1 LQLTLAPLPLRL
13 VSEENQE
20 GDMNKS
26 LAVGLVIGAVAAATV
41 GAVAGYRMIST
52 PSPAQVVSTKALSKT
67 IKTPRQECHDE
78 QVTHTKPVKDEHRL
92 VGTGVGAVVGGLLG
106 SRIGGGN
113 TRIVTGLAGAA
124 AGGYAGNKIQE
135 KVQQGNTYTTTE
147 KRCVTVY
154 DTHEEP
160 AGYEVVYMLDGK
172 RHHVHMDHDPG
183 KEIPVRDGQIVIE
196 GADSGA

>member
-1 LQLTLAPLPLRL
+1 
-13 VSEENQE
+13 
-20 GDMNKS
+20 MNKS

-41 GAVAGYRMIST
+41 GAVAGYRIVAA
-52 PSPAQVVSTKALSKT
+52 PSGAEVVSAKALTRT

-78 QVTHTKPVKDEHRL
+78 QVTHTREAKDKDRL

-106 SRIGGGN
+106 SRVGGGN
-113 TRIVTGLAGAA
+113 TRIFTGLAGAA
-124 AGGYAGNKIQE
+124 AGGYAGNKIEQ
-135 KVQQGNTYTTTE
+135 KVQKGNTETTTE

-154 DTHEEP
+154 DTQHESN
-160 AGYEVVYMLDGK
+160 GYEVVYMLDGK

-196 GADSGA
+196 TTGHDS

>member
-1 LQLTLAPLPLRL
+1 
-13 VSEENQE
+13 
-20 GDMNKS
+20 MNKS
-26 LAVGLVIGAVAAATV
+26 LAVGLVIGAGVATTV
-41 GAVAGYRMIST
+41 GAVAGYRMIAA
-52 PSPAQVVSTKALSKT
+52 PAGAEVVSAKALTKT

-78 QVTHTKPVKDEHRL
+78 QVTHTKEAKDKDRL

-113 TRIVTGLAGAA
+113 TRIFTGLAGAA
-124 AGGYAGNKIQE
+124 AGGYAGNKIEQ
-135 KVQQGNTYTTTE
+135 KVQKGNTETTTE

-160 AGYEVVYMLDGK
+160 NGYEVVYMLDGK

-183 KEIPVRDGQIVIE
+183 KQLPVRDGHIVIE
-196 GADSGA
+196 TNDHDS

>member
-1 LQLTLAPLPLRL
+1 L
-13 VSEENQE
+13 
-20 GDMNKS
+20 NKS
-26 LAVGLVIGAVAAATV
+26 LAIGLMLGAITATGA
-41 GAVAGYRMIST
+41 GAVAGYRMIAT
-52 PSPAQVVSTKALSKT
+52 PAGAQVVSAIPVTKK

-78 QVTHTKPVKDEHRL
+78 QVTHTKPAKDQNRL

-124 AGGYAGNKIQE
+124 AGGYAGNKIEQ
-135 KVQQGNTYTTTE
+135 KMQQGNTYTTTE
-147 KRCVTVY
+147 QRCVTVY
-154 DTHEEP
+154 DSHEEP

-183 KEIPVRDGQIVIE
+183 KEIPVRDGHVVIE
-196 GADSGA
+196 SQKHDTES

>member
-1 LQLTLAPLPLRL
+1 
-13 VSEENQE
+13 
-20 GDMNKS
+20 MNKS
-26 LAVGLVIGAVAAATV
+26 LAVGLVLGAITATAV
-41 GAVAGYRMIST
+41 GAVAGYRMIAT
-52 PSPAQVVSTKALSKT
+52 PSGAQVISAKALTKT

-135 KVQQGNTYTTTE
+135 KVQNGNTYTTTE
-147 KRCVTVY
+147 KRCVTAY
-154 DTHEEP
+154 DTHEQP
-160 AGYEVVYMLDGK
+160 AGYDVVYLLNGQK
-172 RHHVHMDHDPG
+172 HRIHMDHDPG
-183 KEIPVRDGQIVIE
+183 ETLPVRDGQVMINTPGSRPE
-196 GADSGA
+196 S

>member
-1 LQLTLAPLPLRL
+1 
-13 VSEENQE
+13 
-20 GDMNKS
+20 MNKS

-41 GAVAGYRMIST
+41 GAVAGYRMIAA
-52 PSPAQVVSTKALSKT
+52 PSGAEVVSARALTKT
-67 IKTPRQECHDE
+67 IKTPRRECHDE
-78 QVTHTKPVKDEHRL
+78 QVTHTREPKDKDRL

-124 AGGYAGNKIQE
+124 AGGYAGNKIQQ
-135 KVQQGNTYTTTE
+135 KVQKGNTETTTE
-147 KRCVTVY
+147 QRCVTVY

-160 AGYEVVYMLDGK
+160 NGYEVVYMLDGK

-183 KEIPVRDGQIVIE
+183 KQLPVRDGHIVIE
-196 GADSGA
+196 TTDHDS

>member
-1 LQLTLAPLPLRL
+1 
-13 VSEENQE
+13 
-20 GDMNKS
+20 MNKS
-26 LAVGLVIGAVAAATV
+26 LVIGLVVGAVAAGTV
-41 GAVAGYRMIST
+41 GAVAGYRILQA
-52 PSPAQVVSTKALSKT
+52 PSGAEVVSAKALT
-67 IKTPRQECHDE
+67 RTVRTPRQDCHDE

-135 KVQQGNTYTTTE
+135 KVQQGNTYSTTE
-147 KRCVTVY
+147 KRCVTAY

-160 AGYEVVYMLDGK
+160 AGYEVVYRLNGK
-172 RHHVHMDHDPG
+172 QHRVHMDHDPG
-183 KEIPVRDGQIVIE
+183 REIPLRDGRVVLDAPAQ
-196 GADSGA
+196 DTQS

>member
-1 LQLTLAPLPLRL
+1 
-13 VSEENQE
+13 
-20 GDMNKS
+20 MNKS
-26 LAVGLVIGAVAAATV
+26 LAVGLVIGAVAATTV
-41 GAVAGYRMIST
+41 GAVAGYKAITT
-52 PSPAQVVSTKALSKT
+52 PKGAEVVSAKALSRT
-67 IKTPRQECHDE
+67 VKTPRQDCHDE

-147 KRCVTVY
+147 ERCVTVY
-154 DTHEEP
+154 DSHEEP

-172 RHHVHMDHDPG
+172 RHHVRMDHDPG
-183 KEIPVRDGQIVIE
+183 KVIPVHDGKIVVE
-196 GADSGA
+196 SDKSDKSGQGAESPEN